1 MFLRIVIF
9 TMLAVGLGG
18 FGFVAFLAT
27 RSPAPTPAPVVEAV
41 RAPEP
46 PRPPPEPAKATIL
59 AAGKALRAGT
69 LIRPEDLVTQT
80 MPATAVP
87 SGAVPATTEGRVS
100 LVGAMLRRS
109 YQSGE
114 PMVIGTMLQTTDRGF
129 LAAVLAPGTRAVSVA
144 VDPVLSAGG
153 LVWPGDHVDMV
164 LTQSIEEP
172 NTALGR
178 RVVGETVL
186 TDLRVVAVDRAL
198 VQGAVSD
205 TAEITSAPNGP
216 RTVTVEVTPP
226 QAERLAVASRIGR
239 ISLSIRAVTTALD
252 DGLDIARPA
261 VWAKDVSTVLGDTPP
276 AVSTGVSVFAGSS
289 DKKEF
294 KF

>member
-1 MFLRIVIF
+1 MILRVIIF
-9 TMLAVGLGG
+9 TMLAFGLSG
-18 FGFVAFLAT
+18 FGVVAYLAT
-27 RSPAPTPAPVVEAV
+27 RPAAPVPVVEAV

-46 PRPPPEPAKATIL
+46 VRPPPEPAKASIL
-59 AAGKALRAGT
+59 VASKALRAGT
-69 LIRPEDLVTQT
+69 LVRPEDLTTQVVTAAAA
-80 MPATAVP
+80 PA
-87 SGAVPATTEGRVS
+87 GAVPATIEGRAS

-109 YQSGE
+109 YQGGE
-114 PMVIGTMLQTTDRGF
+114 PLVSGTMLQTTDRGF
-129 LAAVLAPGTRAVSVA
+129 LAAVLAPGTRAMSVA

-164 LTQSIEEP
+164 LTQSIESP
-172 NTALGR
+172 NTSLGR

-205 TAEITSAPNGP
+205 TAEVTSSNTGP

-239 ISLSIRAVTTALD
+239 ISLSIRAVATALD
-252 DGLDIARPA
+252 DEADVTRPA
-261 VWAKDVSTVLGDTPP
+261 VWAKDVSTVLGDTP
-276 AVSTGVSVFAGSS
+276 AVSNGVTVFAGSS

>member
-1 MFLRIVIF
+1 MILRVIIF
-9 TMLAVGLGG
+9 TMLAFGLSG
-18 FGFVAFLAT
+18 FGVVAWLAT
-27 RSPAPTPAPVVEAV
+27 RPAAPPPVVEAV

-46 PRPPPEPAKATIL
+46 VRPPPEPAKASIL
-59 AAGKALRAGT
+59 AAGKALRAGS
-69 LIRPEDLVTQT
+69 LVRPEDLTTQVVTAASVPT
-80 MPATAVP
+80 GAIPATV
-87 SGAVPATTEGRVS
+87 EGRAT
-100 LVGAMLRRS
+100 LAGAMLRRS
-109 YQSGE
+109 YQPGE
-114 PMVIGTMLQTTDRGF
+114 PFLAGTMLQTTDRGF
-129 LAAVLAPGTRAVSVA
+129 LAAVLAPGTRAMSVA

-164 LTQSIEEP
+164 LTQSLEAP
-172 NTALGR
+172 NTSVGR

-205 TAEITSAPNGP
+205 TAEVTSATTGP

-239 ISLSIRAVTTALD
+239 ISLSIRAMATALD
-252 DGLDIARPA
+252 DSADVTRPA
-261 VWAKDVSTVLGDTPP
+261 VWAKDVSSVLIDTP
-276 AVSTGVSVFAGSS
+276 AATSGIVVYAGSGE
-289 DKKEF
+289 KKEF